1 MRGST
6 LAAIMIV
13 ILTGVFAWSWSV
25 MGKYPQEDIDRRK
38 TKDEKDK
45 CYKKY
50 SANQNSPNHTF
61 FIRKCPIKQRFS
73 SYFSYGI
80 LIVILLLAIP
90 IPKQYKWGFTAEKTT
105 FLRNNNAVIETAI
118 SLIIIISLAILI
130 GIFI

>member
-1 MRGST
+1 MKKINDIKSIR
-6 LAAIMIV
+6 LIKIV
-13 ILTGVFAWSWSV
+13 QIILFLLGNVLLSK
-25 MGKYPQEDIDRRK
+25 G
-38 TKDEKDK
+38 
-45 CYKKY
+45 
-50 SANQNSPNHTF
+50 
-61 FIRKCPIKQRFS
+61 FS
-73 SYFSYGI
+73 SYFSYAI